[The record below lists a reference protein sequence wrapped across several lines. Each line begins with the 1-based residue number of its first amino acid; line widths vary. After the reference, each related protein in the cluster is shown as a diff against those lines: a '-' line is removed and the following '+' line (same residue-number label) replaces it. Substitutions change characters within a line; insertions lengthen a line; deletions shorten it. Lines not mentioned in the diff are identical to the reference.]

1 MANPQKG
8 FRFKSETVHFILKL
22 QGLMADE
29 YGFRVTQTQVV
40 EVCILN
46 EYARL
51 KEKEK
56 RAKPRRK

>member
-1 MANPQKG
+1 MANRQKS
-8 FRFKSETVHFILKL
+8 FRFKSETVHIILKL

-29 YGFRVTQTQVV
+29 YGFQVTQTQAVA
-40 EVCILN
+40 VCILN

-56 RAKPRRK
+56 RAKPKRK